1 MKNMIREKLKLADSL
16 KRHFE
21 ETPQEVLDR
30 EWEDLKHLNEIGPDA
45 TEYVERVRSYYA
57 TIIQDSRKC
66 TFVMCY
72 PCELFQTDYEY
83 YLAA

>member
-1 MKNMIREKLKLADSL
+1 MGKLADSL

-21 ETPQEVLDR
+21 ETPQDVLDR
-30 EWEDLKHLNEIGPDA
+30 EWEELKHLNEIGPDA

-57 TIIQDSRKC
+57 TIIQDSRKS
-66 TFVMCY
+66 TPVMRY
-72 PCELFQTDYEY
+72 PRELFQTNCEY